1 MRLSFW
7 FDRVGADGDIKIKI
21 AKKIAQLDKYI
32 KHVSSDLREGV
43 VKLSKGD
50 RFGYKVKVDLKIPGK
65 DVLAESSDNN
75 LLTAVDLV
83 VNKLKQGLQKK
94 MGKVKDQWKK
104 H

>member
-7 FDRVGADGDIKIKI
+7 FDRVGTDGDIKIKI